1 LLFWLIFFCNCTP
14 RKINSQFQYIP
25 TSTSCTAAPLSFLP
39 LVLCCTR
46 SMLLQRMTVLRW
58 KNYTKMPWVNGNG
71 VTYEMGVRKHDD
83 NNNKNN
89 WSAWSSQTRQQQYE
103 MASGDSD
110 DSGDSESSAAPFFW
124 RMSQANLSHGLST
137 FSCIPDVDRSLILTE
152 GNDISLTVDKT
163 NTTTLQ
169 LHTPFQF
176 AADLPTGCHVG
187 SKDGGRDL
195 NIVSLKYYIYV
206 FFVFFSFYFLST
218 GTLLSYDIG

>member
-1 LLFWLIFFCNCTP
+1 
-14 RKINSQFQYIP
+14 
-25 TSTSCTAAPLSFLP
+25 
-39 LVLCCTR
+39 
-46 SMLLQRMTVLRW
+46 
-58 KNYTKMPWVNGNG
+58 MPWVNGNG

-89 WSAWSSQTRQQQYE
+89 WSAWSLQTRQQQYE

-218 GTLLSYDIG
+218 GTLLCTMTLVEKSHNYFFQLSFFSFFFLLF